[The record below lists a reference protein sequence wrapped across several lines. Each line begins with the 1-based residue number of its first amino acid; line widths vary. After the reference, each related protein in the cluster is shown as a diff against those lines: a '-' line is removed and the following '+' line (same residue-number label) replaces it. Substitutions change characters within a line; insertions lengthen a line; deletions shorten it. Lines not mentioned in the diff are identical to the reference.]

1 MSRITKAQIK
11 EFTALLQSTAT
22 ALGFRP
28 YIPDPSGHGCGRENA
43 QWAMTDAGRFHLSAH
58 DTDPGDHALWIYG
71 RFLDTK
77 NPAVRHTGAS
87 LPSGKWNFYGYTPEQ
102 AVTHWADALR
112 RAGVR
117 PPTPEE
123 RERYDAGDLAY
134 YATAAKSREDIRR
147 AFNLTEATDEIPG

>member
-28 YIPDPSGHGCGRENA
+28 YIPDPSGHGCGRETG
-43 QWAMTDAGRFHLSAH
+43 QWAMTDAGRFHLAAH
-58 DTDPGDHALWIYG
+58 DTELGDHALWIYG

-77 NPAVRHTGAS
+77 HPLIKDMGAS
-87 LPSGKWNFYGYTPEQ
+87 LPSGKFNCYGYTPSQTVHE
-102 AVTHWADALR
+102 WR
-112 RAGVR
+112 RLMGANGCR

-123 RERYDAGDLAY
+123 IAKYDAEDLAH
-134 YATAAKSREDIRR
+134 YAKWEAERKTLS
-147 AFNLTEATDEIPG
+147 ATDEIPG